1 MKKVICGLIFNSK
14 GQLLITRRSKGDY
27 KGQWEFPGGKVEN
40 KESDLDCLHR
50 ELAEELDV
58 KVQIHFKFT
67 EFDYQYPDFSVN
79 LSSYICS
86 MNDQIIK
93 LVDHDMYKWIKI
105 SEVDFFKFLSADK
118 EILNKLKN
126 NSNLFLESILERFS

>member
-40 KESDLDCLHR
+40 TESDLDCLHR

-105 SEVDFFKFLSADK
+105 SEVDLFKFLSADK

-126 NSNLFLESILERFS
+126 NSNFFLESILERFS

>member
-67 EFDYQYPDFSVN
+67 EFDYQYPNFSVN

-105 SEVDFFKFLSADK
+105 SEVDLFKFLSADK

-126 NSNLFLESILERFS
+126 NSNFFLESILERFS

>member
-14 GQLLITRRSKGDY
+14 GQLLITRRSKGEY

-86 MNDQIIK
+86 MSDQKIK
-93 LVDHDMYKWIKI
+93 LVDHDLHEWINI
-105 SEVDFFKFLSADK
+105 NDVDFFDFLGADD

-126 NSNLFLESILERFS
+126 NSDFILTKISESFS

>member
-50 ELAEELDV
+50 ELAEELDI

-67 EFDYQYPDFSVN
+67 EFDYQYPNFSVN

-105 SEVDFFKFLSADK
+105 SEVDLFKFLSADK

-126 NSNLFLESILERFS
+126 NSNFFLESILERFS

>member
-105 SEVDFFKFLSADK
+105 SEVDLFKFLSADK

-126 NSNLFLESILERFS
+126 NSNFFLESILERFS

>member
-86 MNDQIIK
+86 MNDQTIK

-105 SEVDFFKFLSADK
+105 SEVDLFKFLSADK

-126 NSNLFLESILERFS
+126 NSNFFLESILERFS